1 MRRVG
6 IVFAGLIILIIYS
19 VAILMAND
27 IAEANPVI
35 RKILQIKEK
44 TIEVETVKTEVKYVY
59 IENEVEVHWYRFH
72 ITGYSANDPSQG
84 TNDIMSSGKKVFVGA
99 VAADP
104 TVLPL
109 GTKIEIKGLGLDGE
123 YIVEDVGGLIKGLDI
138 DVYCESKLE
147 ALTING
153 YAWVRIIDEN

>member
-1 MRRVG
+1 MGRRVG
-6 IVFAGLIILIIYS
+6 LVFVGLIILIIYS

-27 IAEANPVI
+27 IAETNPVI
-35 RKILQIKEK
+35 KRILQIKE
-44 TIEVETVKTEVKYVY
+44 IEVEKIEVKTEPVY
-59 IENEVEVHWYRFH
+59 IEKEVEVHWYRFH
-72 ITGYSANDPSQG
+72 ITGYSACDPSQG
-84 TNDIMSSGKKVFVGA
+84 TNDVMASGKKVFVGA

-104 TVLPL
+104 TVLLL

-153 YAWVRIIDEN
+153 YAWVRIIEE

>member
-1 MRRVG
+1 MRRIG
-6 IVFAGLIILIIYS
+6 LVFTGLIILMIYS

-27 IAEANPVI
+27 IAETNPVI
-35 RKILQIKEK
+35 RRILQIEER
-44 TIEVETVKTEVKYVY
+44 TVEVEKIKTEIQTVY
-59 IENEVEVHWYRFH
+59 IEKEIEVHWYRFH
-72 ITGYSANDPSQG
+72 ITGYSSNDPSQG
-84 TNDIMSSGKKVFVGA
+84 TNDVMASGKKVFVGA

-104 TVLPL
+104 TVLSL

-153 YAWVRIIDEN
+153 YAWVRIIEE